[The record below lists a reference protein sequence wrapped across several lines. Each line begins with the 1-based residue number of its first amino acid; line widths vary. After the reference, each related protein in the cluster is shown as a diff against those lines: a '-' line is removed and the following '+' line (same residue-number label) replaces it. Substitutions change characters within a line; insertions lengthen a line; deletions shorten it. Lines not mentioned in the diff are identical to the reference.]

1 MKYKTLFIVTS
12 IFFLATSCGEEIQ
25 IPNDVEI
32 NLNAF
37 DITSSIHTSEQK
49 ALLEAADPVSY
60 VDDNVDNL
68 GKISLSKPKPINLS
82 WSETNELSQS
92 ASSYSIAV
100 SESSDLSDPLV
111 FTSYTT
117 NVDIYSL
124 KVKTKYYYRV
134 TSNHYGTTFDSDIS
148 EFTINDNAPRNIYVD
163 GVENVRDLGGWNI
176 GESKTYKQGM
186 IYRTAQF
193 NYGDTYTNSY
203 VSAPTEL
210 GKHTLLNE
218 LKIKTEIDL
227 RRTISFDGTDEVVGI
242 TSSPL
247 GSSVNYVST
256 PMYYGRK
263 NIFTTTSNKSS
274 IQAFFN
280 TLANPNNYPIAFHCL
295 RGTDRTGALAYVL
308 GALVGMSESDLMLDY
323 LFYDLA
329 NIGTPV
335 TASVITANDFFIKG
349 IAKCDGETLSERT
362 MNYLYNTCEIE
373 RSTLESIID
382 ILTE

>member
-12 IFFLATSCGEEIQ
+12 IFFLATSCGEEIH
-25 IPNDVEI
+25 IPTDVEI
-32 NLNAF
+32 ELNAF
-37 DITSSIHTSEQK
+37 DTSSTVHTIEQK
-49 ALLEAADPVSY
+49 ALLEAIDPVGY

-68 GKISLSKPKPINLS
+68 GKTSLSKPKPINLS
-82 WSETNELSQS
+82 WSETNELSQP
-92 ASSYSIAV
+92 ASSYSVTV
-100 SESSDLSDPLV
+100 SESNDLSNPLV

-117 NVDIYSL
+117 NVDISNL
-124 KVKTKYYYRV
+124 KLNTKYYYQV
-134 TSNHYGTTFDSDIS
+134 TSNHYGTTFDSEIS
-148 EFTINDNAPRNIYVD
+148 NFTINDSAPRNIFVE

-186 IYRTAQF
+186 IFRTAQF
-193 NYGDTYTNSY
+193 NYGGDNNDY

-210 GKHTLLNE
+210 GKYTLLNE

-227 RRTISFDGTDEVVGI
+227 RRTISFDGFDEVAGI

-247 GSSVNYVST
+247 GDSVNYVST
-256 PMYYGRK
+256 PMFYGRK
-263 NIFTTTSNKSS
+263 NIFTTASNKSS

-323 LFYDLA
+323 LFSDLA
-329 NIGTPV
+329 NIGDPV

-349 IAKCDGETLSERT
+349 IEKCSGETLSERT
-362 MNYLYNTCEIE
+362 MNYLYNTCEVS

>member
-37 DITSSIHTSEQK
+37 DIASSIHTSEQK

-68 GKISLSKPKPINLS
+68 GKTSLSKPKPINLS
-82 WSETNELSQS
+82 WSETNELSQP
-92 ASSYSIAV
+92 ASSYSVTI
-100 SESSDLSDPLV
+100 SESSNLSDPLV
-111 FTSYTT
+111 FTSYAT
-117 NVDIYSL
+117 NVDSYSL
-124 KVKTKYYYRV
+124 KVKTKYYYQV

-148 EFTINDNAPRNIYVD
+148 EFTINDNVPRNIYVD

-176 GESKTYKQGM
+176 GEGKTYKQGM

-193 NYGDTYTNSY
+193 NYGGDNNNY

-210 GKHTLLNE
+210 GKRTLLNE

-227 RRTISFDGTDEVVGI
+227 RRTTSFDGFDEVVGI

-323 LFYDLA
+323 LFSDLA